1 MKRKTIYLSIPITG
15 IENSIES
22 REKAALTQANYE
34 RQGFIVNNPHVIA
47 DELTEILNRI
57 PIEAEKMAADIDY
70 LAQSDLMV
78 LFPGWQQSVNC
89 RLEIAFASIYNI
101 PIWEA
106 GTDHRINF
114 KIKLEPN
121 IIHTC
126 KDSWIF
132 NPMHSDGNDPEI
144 NIMEKELKTA

>member
-70 LAQSDLMV
+70 LAIRFNGIVPRVATISKL
-78 LFPGWQQSVNC
+78 PTRNC
-89 RLEIAFASIYNI
+89 LRIY
-101 PIWEA
+101 
-106 GTDHRINF
+106 
-114 KIKLEPN
+114 L
-121 IIHTC
+121 
-126 KDSWIF
+126 
-132 NPMHSDGNDPEI
+132 
-144 NIMEKELKTA
+144 